1 MVKLV
6 KKTRAGSKVRRIHD
20 DPQTPYHR
28 ALASES
34 VSDEVKNRLKQP
46 YATLNPVALKI
57 QGPTAVALSSARRSG
72 RSATACS
79 TLAAWRV
86 TRHGRARRG
95 HLTAPYPYHTPKQAG
110 NKRVVTTVTT
120 GWICR
125 GSSQD
130 NLCSHCRHYKTL
142 TVLQGDDILSAL
154 EVAQGDV

>member
-95 HLTAPYPYHTPKQAG
+95 HLTAPYPIPYAEASRQQARRNNRNNWLDLSG
-110 NKRVVTTVTT
+110 
-120 GWICR
+120 
-125 GSSQD
+125 
-130 NLCSHCRHYKTL
+130 
-142 TVLQGDDILSAL
+142 LQPRQPLQSLQAL
-154 EVAQGDV
+154 